1 MSIER
6 AALDYGVVV
15 TVVDAEVCEYE
26 IDTTATAELR
36 ADIRASRHGWLE
48 ADAETVAAH
57 YRNGEI
63 SMLDVIRRFGVIL
76 HWETGELFPKSTK
89 TFREQ
94 DEEAQRV
101 ALGPSACLAAP
112 GLLGLEGG
120 RQFRAVAFR
129 RPGGGIDRLNR
140 RFGHLGRAGSA
151 RYAPR

>member
-1 MSIER
+1 MRTSERYVCFLAGTKVSCDPLDRPQEQVLEDIIDGYVSIER

-26 IDTTATAELR
+26 IDTTATAELH

-48 ADAETVAAH
+48 ADAETVAAQ

-63 SMLDVIRRFGVIL
+63 SMFDVIRRLGVIL

-94 DEEAQRV
+94 MKKR
-101 ALGPSACLAAP
+101 SASHWDPAP
-112 GLLGLEGG
+112 
-120 RQFRAVAFR
+120 V
-129 RPGGGIDRLNR
+129 
-140 RFGHLGRAGSA
+140 
-151 RYAPR
+151 